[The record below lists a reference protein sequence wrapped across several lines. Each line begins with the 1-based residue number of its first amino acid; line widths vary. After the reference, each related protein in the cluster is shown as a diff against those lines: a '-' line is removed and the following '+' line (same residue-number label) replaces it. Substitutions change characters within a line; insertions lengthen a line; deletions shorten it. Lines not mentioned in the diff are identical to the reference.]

1 MPDLYELTACRAADV
16 IRRKEL
22 GALELLDSCLSRIE
36 DLEPEINAWKFLAP
50 HIARA
55 RAREL
60 NSVEPVEPQSHERRV
75 PLGSCAA
82 IPADMVRVPFGF
94 RSAGST
100 KRLASYCGLVGKRMS
115 IDQSRHAASLQPHP
129 FI

>member
-1 MPDLYELTACRAADV
+1 MPDLYELTACRAAEV

-22 GALELLDSCLSRIE
+22 GEFELLDSCLSLIE

-50 HIARA
+50 DIARA

-60 NSVEPVEPQSHERRV
+60 NDVEPVERQSHERRV
-75 PLGSCAA
+75 LLGSCAA
-82 IPADMVRVPFGF
+82 VAADMVPVSFGS
-94 RSAGST
+94 RSASST
-100 KRLASYCGLVGKRMS
+100 KRLASYYGLVGKRIP